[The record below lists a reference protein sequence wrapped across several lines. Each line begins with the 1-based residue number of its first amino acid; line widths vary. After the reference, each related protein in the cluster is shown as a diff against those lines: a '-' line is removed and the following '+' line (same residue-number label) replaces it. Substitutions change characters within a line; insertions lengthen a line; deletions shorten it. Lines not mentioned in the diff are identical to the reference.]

1 MQLISLAM
9 MEHKVLVLSR
19 SQPNELEA
27 DILLKKS
34 VSSAAEQNESLE
46 NVDAQLKKSLSTSKS
61 TFKRQITP

>member
-34 VSSAAEQNESLE
+34 VSSAAEQNEFLE
-46 NVDAQLKKSLSTSKS
+46 NVDVQLKKSLSTSKS

>member
-27 DILLKKS
+27 NILLKKS

-46 NVDAQLKKSLSTSKS
+46 NVDVQLKKSLSTSKS

>member
-19 SQPNELEA
+19 SQPNEFEA
-27 DILLKKS
+27 NTLLKKS

-46 NVDAQLKKSLSTSKS
+46 NVDVQLKKSLSTSKS

>member
-27 DILLKKS
+27 DLLLKKS

-46 NVDAQLKKSLSTSKS
+46 NVDVQLKKSLSTSKS

>member
-19 SQPNELEA
+19 SLPNELEA

-46 NVDAQLKKSLSTSKS
+46 NVDVQLKKSLSTSKS

>member
-46 NVDAQLKKSLSTSKS
+46 NVDVQLKKSLSTSKS